1 MKFVRMGRILYVAL
15 SVVMILGGCASMSGK
30 FDAPRLSLV
39 AASMASTDV
48 FSQQFRV
55 RVRVENPNAVDL
67 PIKRINYTLLLEG
80 DSFAEGVSE
89 APFVVPANGEKE
101 FDLNMQTHFVS
112 SIARLLSRLTGT
124 NRTTIAYTF
133 TGDVTVDATFS
144 PTLKFTE
151 SGAVDLAKK

>member
-1 MKFVRMGRILYVAL
+1 MKFVRTGCMLFCAL
-15 SVVMILGGCASMSGK
+15 SVAVMLGACASMSTK
-30 FDAPRLSLV
+30 FKAPRLTLI

-55 RVRVENPNAVDL
+55 RVRVENPNALDL
-67 PIKRINYTLLLEG
+67 PIKSINYTLLLEG
-80 DSFAEGVSE
+80 DNFSEGVSE

-101 FDLNMQTHFVS
+101 FDLNMQTNFVS

-124 NRTTIAYTF
+124 NRTTVAYAF
-133 TGDVTVDATFS
+133 TGYVTVDATFS

-151 SGAVDLAKK
+151 SGAVDLARK